1 MARITGNKLDMQSN
15 EKYGTFDSNQID
27 RYRTCSIIPN
37 RSVVNTYG
45 AEVAGADMMSKR
57 SSTSAK
63 KSASSVLMK
72 KPVVAR
78 QRSPKTL
85 SPFSRTGLE
94 GGGVPEAYCPGS
106 RCTPQD
112 GMGKDR

>member
-1 MARITGNKLDMQSN
+1 MGTYI
-15 EKYGTFDSNQID
+15 EK
-27 RYRTCSIIPN
+27 
-37 RSVVNTYG
+37 NTVLRKTVYVS
-45 AEVAGADMMSKR
+45 APALELLFSPMSSR
-57 SSTSAK
+57 SSRKRFSTAGK
-63 KSASSVLMK
+63 KSSLGKKSSESVM

-78 QRSPKTL
+78 CAPQKPY

-112 GMGKDR
+112 GMGKNW